1 LYKEK
6 TVNIRLLVAL
16 LVVGFSPLSG
26 AYLYKNGHL
35 INQKDVA
42 TSSVEQH
49 YQRGIEAL
57 KAKKWEEA
65 YQQFHIVVVNFAD
78 TSLAQEAQY
87 YLGVTLY
94 EMNDLEE
101 QRPHSHRRRLPVQA
115 FHRPKDRRRRSL
127 PPLWMALYA
136 QTPNRTIDCP

>member
-1 LYKEK
+1 M
-6 TVNIRLLVAL
+6 NIRLLVAL

-101 QRPHSHRRRLPVQA
+101 ANDALTAFLQRNNAPTHIEDVLQEEIARRAQA
-115 FHRPKDRRRRSL
+115 LHG
-127 PPLWMALYA
+127 
-136 QTPNRTIDCP
+136 QH